1 MTKSTLSLASIAASL
16 WADVSAIGAR
26 IETDM
31 KTLTDALCLSNDP
44 SGLQTLYDEAFSAAS
59 AADKASRGAVTGR
72 YHLLAMRAHYWAG
85 QAGFVLSLP
94 RLDGKGSVTTPSVT
108 PKDTAKL
115 EAQGKAAER
124 KAKADKALADMAQR
138 NALRA
143 AEAVKALTPSDIALN
158 VTALCSGADIHPLE
172 VILTLSDSLRT
183 ADLESLA
190 TILAEVLAV
199 RKYDSDARYNASRP
213 APALP
218 DTTALPDVAPAP
230 TKRSNRRQA

>member
-124 KAKADKALADMAQR
+124 KAKADKALADMSARNAQR
-138 NALRA
+138 TAD
-143 AEAVKALTPSDIALN
+143 AVKALTPTDIAQSVL
-158 VTALCSGADIHPLE
+158 ALCEGSGVHPME
-172 VILTLSDSLRT
+172 VICTLSDSMRNEDLR
-183 ADLESLA
+183 SLA
-190 TILAEVLAV
+190 DVLADVLAV
-199 RKYDSDARYNASRP
+199 REYATDARNP
-213 APALP
+213 AIAMP
-218 DTTALPDVAPAP
+218 DAAALPDVSPAP
-230 TKRSNRRQA
+230 SKRGQRRQA